1 MNSNSPTAD
10 AATDRTQLESLT
22 ARDLM
27 ASLTTKDVQTSL
39 AWYVDVLGFTVDE
52 RYEPEGQ
59 LRAASLKAGNVK
71 ILLSQDNGAK
81 GWDRVKGQGIS
92 LQITTAQDI
101 DAIAARIKAA
111 GGTLES
117 EPVDT
122 PWGSRV
128 FRLQDPDGFKLVIA
142 SPRTA

>member
-1 MNSNSPTAD
+1 MNSNSPTVD
-10 AATDRTQLESLT
+10 AAPDRTQSLT

-52 RYEPEGQ
+52 RYEPEGT

-92 LQITTAQDI
+92 LQITTEQDI

-117 EPVDT
+117 EPADT

>member
-1 MNSNSPTAD
+1 MTSNSPTAD
-10 AATDRTQLESLT
+10 VSTDQPHGESLI
-22 ARDLM
+22 ARDLA
-27 ASLTTKDVQTSL
+27 ASLTTKDVQASL

-52 RYEPEGQ
+52 RYGPEGQ
-59 LRAASLKAGNVK
+59 LRAVSLKAGNVR
-71 ILLSQDNGAK
+71 ILLNQDNGAK
-81 GWDRVKGQGIS
+81 GWDRLKGQGIS
-92 LQITTAQDI
+92 LQITTTQDI

-142 SPRTA
+142 SPRAA